1 MDTHGL
7 PALTTLFVWWFST
20 GAILYLD
27 GLPRKTFGWS
37 LAGASAVLAA
47 CLYGLHA
54 TRDLTSLTGSY
65 VAFLCTIG
73 VWGWQEVA
81 FLLGFVTGPRREP
94 LPAGSRGWRRAG
106 FALETILHHEI
117 AIIALAIAILS
128 VTWGGANPV
137 GPWTFAVLWAMR
149 QSAKLNLFLGV
160 RNLSEDFL
168 PEHLRYLATYFSRR
182 SLNPLL
188 PVSLALSLG
197 VAVLVWQASVAPG
210 VGTDRAAGLSFVG
223 TLLALAM
230 LEHVFMLVP
239 FPTTRIWGWSLRSRE
254 RPVASPAA

>member
-1 MDTHGL
+1 MDSYGL

-20 GAILYLD
+20 GAILFLD
-27 GLPRKTFGWS
+27 GLPRRTFGWS
-37 LAGASAVLAA
+37 LAGATAVLAA
-47 CLYGLHA
+47 GLFGLHA
-54 TRDLTSLTGSY
+54 TRDAASVTGAY

-94 LPAGSRGWRRAG
+94 CPPGSRGWRRAG

-117 AIIALAIAILS
+117 AIIALAIAVLS
-128 VTWGGANPV
+128 VTWGGSNPV

-160 RNLSEDFL
+160 RNLSEEFL
-168 PEHLRYLATYFSRR
+168 PEHLRYLASYFSRR
-182 SLNPLL
+182 PANPLL
-188 PVSLALSLG
+188 PVSLGLSLA
-197 VAVLVWQASVAPG
+197 VAVLVWQAAFAPG
-210 VGTDRAAGLSFVG
+210 IEAGRAAGLTFVG

-239 FPTTRIWGWSLRSRE
+239 FPTTRIWGWSFRSRT
-254 RPVASPAA
+254 RPAASPAA